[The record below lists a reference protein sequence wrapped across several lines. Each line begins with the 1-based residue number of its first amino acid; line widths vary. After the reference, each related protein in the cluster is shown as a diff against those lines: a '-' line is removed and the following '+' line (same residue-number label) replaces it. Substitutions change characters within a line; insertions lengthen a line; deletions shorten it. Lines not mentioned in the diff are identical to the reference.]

1 MDAELTALATAGAT
15 ALVQQMATDGWA
27 QVRDRVAA
35 FFSRRGGDDSVG
47 GALDLAREELQA
59 AQAAGDDEAAADVQ
73 AEWRNRLRRALRADP
88 ALAGELRSLLAELT
102 PESEPRSVTNT
113 IIGGVHHGPVIQAG
127 SIDSVTFGSPRRGGR
142 QGGPA

>member
-35 FFSRRGGDDSVG
+35 FFARRAGDDAVAG
-47 GALDLAREELQA
+47 ELDLAREELRA

-88 ALAGELRSLLAELT
+88 ELADELRSLLAELT
-102 PESEPRSVTNT
+102 PEPAPRSVTNT

-127 SIDSVTFGSPRRGGR
+127 SIDNVTFGLPQRGGR
-142 QGGPA
+142 QGGPV